1 MDFSINK
8 NLVENLHEESLIAQ
22 QTVVDH
28 MHANQLKS
36 HTNTKERSLI
46 KKVKG
51 SYQQYTQFLAK
62 KHKEIAGK
70 QNEDCLKP
78 IIEDIS
84 DISCI
89 SKTRIKFLYQEKT
102 KTRRNGKQKINPIIL
117 NIVLFYT
124 HKFDEK
130 DWIVFI
136 VI

>member
-1 MDFSINK
+1 MY
-8 NLVENLHEESLIAQ
+8 
-22 QTVVDH
+22 
-28 MHANQLKS
+28 ANQLES
-36 HTNTKERSLI
+36 HAIHIERSLI

-51 SYQQYTQFLAK
+51 SCQQYTQFLAK

-102 KTRRNGKQKINPIIL
+102 KTRRNGKQKTNPIIL
-117 NIVLFYT
+117 NILVLHT
-124 HKFDEK
+124 
-130 DWIVFI
+130 
-136 VI
+136 